1 MLNQDL
7 KYLITEDNNELEPL
21 IHKNIFETYIDYI
34 GLISTLIIIL
44 VNSYNHLWLLTG
56 ILTPGNELVEIG
68 LILISIGLFV
78 ICKLIADYILNDLSD
93 SFNKLKDKNDS
104 NDKIISCLHKKIS
117 KLKSTINELKIIN
130 DELKIDN
137 NRLIKTDNNILKK

>member
-21 IHKNIFETYIDYI
+21 IHQNLFNSYIDYI
-34 GLISTLIIIL
+34 GLTCTLIIIL
-44 VNSYNHLWLLTG
+44 VNSYKHIWLLTG
-56 ILTPGNELVEIG
+56 ILTPGNEWIEIG
-68 LILISIGLFV
+68 LILLSIGLFV

-137 NRLIKTDNNILKK
+137 NRLKTDNNILKK

>member
-1 MLNQDL
+1 MLNQNL
-7 KYLITEDNNELEPL
+7 KYLITEDNNQVEPL
-21 IHKNIFETYIDYI
+21 IQQNLFETSLDYL
-34 GLISTLIIIL
+34 GVISTLIIIL
-44 VNSYNHLWLLTG
+44 INLYKRLWLLTG

-68 LILISIGLFV
+68 LILLSIGLFV
-78 ICKLIADYILNDLSD
+78 ICKLIANYILNDLSV

-130 DELKIDN
+130 DELKM
-137 NRLIKTDNNILKK
+137 DNNILINKNIYRV